1 MAAITHGWLGLGV
14 RLALAPTLATAVS
27 CVGMFMGTAIA
38 SGEEPLTALEALRWQ
53 HRIILVDG
61 SVPDAV
67 EHLRAAE
74 QAIEERHVVWFVAH
88 PERLQSNYSG
98 PLGDALPRELQRR
111 FFSHSDASVFLI
123 GKDGGLK
130 VSDHRLDLPKLFA
143 RIDAM
148 PMRQREMRD
157 TE

>member
-1 MAAITHGWLGLGV
+1 MAAITYGWLGLGV
-14 RLALAPTLATAVS
+14 RLTLVLGMAVS
-27 CVGMFMGTAIA
+27 CVGMFTGMAIA
-38 SGEEPLTALEALRWQ
+38 SGEAPLTALAALRWQ
-53 HRIILVDG
+53 HRVILVDG
-61 SVPDAV
+61 AVPDAV
-67 EHLRAAE
+67 ERLRAAD
-74 QAIEERHVVWFVAH
+74 QAIAERHIVWLVAH

-98 PLGDALPRELQRR
+98 PLGEALPRELQRR
-111 FFSHSDASVFLI
+111 FFSQSDASVFLI

-130 VSDHRLDLPKLFA
+130 ASDHRLDLPTLFA